1 MHWTPWKKHTSALG
15 LQWGYVCSHKRSW
28 HTSVHTRGEEKQDK
42 SEAGSSEDLLG
53 AKSFNKSCPQ
63 PLLQCSQYRLA
74 LDMNYLSLTYATLNQ
89 QQEQNTYVEGFFP
102 WISFLVFSFWTLS
115 LRPFWVYLFP
125 YCVPYFPTASVMILS
140 SQEFTLL
147 GLKNN

>member
-1 MHWTPWKKHTSALG
+1 M
-15 LQWGYVCSHKRSW
+15 Y
-28 HTSVHTRGEEKQDK
+28 VHTREAGIHPSTQREKRNRTSLKQDFQW
-42 SEAGSSEDLLG
+42 GSFRCKVFQQE
-53 AKSFNKSCPQ
+53 
-63 PLLQCSQYRLA
+63 
-74 LDMNYLSLTYATLNQ
+74 LSAAFATMFSVQIGVRHELFVTLTYATLNQ
-89 QQEQNTYVEGFFP
+89 QQEQNTCVEGFFP

-140 SQEFTLL
+140 SQEFTFL

>member
-1 MHWTPWKKHTSALG
+1 MKETYICTGFTMGICMFTQEKLAYIRP
-15 LQWGYVCSHKRSW
+15 HKGRRETGQVWS
-28 HTSVHTRGEEKQDK
+28 RI
-42 SEAGSSEDLLG
+42 SSEDLLG

-89 QQEQNTYVEGFFP
+89 QQEQNTCVEGFFP

-115 LRPFWVYLFP
+115 LCPFWVYLFP

-140 SQEFTLL
+140 SQEFTFL

>member
-1 MHWTPWKKHTSALG
+1 MKETYICTGFTMGICMFTQEKLAFIRPHKGRRETGQVWSRI
-15 LQWGYVCSHKRSW
+15 QWGSFRCKVFQQELSAAFA
-28 HTSVHTRGEEKQDK
+28 TMFSVQTGVRHELFVT
-42 SEAGSSEDLLG
+42 
-53 AKSFNKSCPQ
+53 
-63 PLLQCSQYRLA
+63 
-74 LDMNYLSLTYATLNQ
+74 LTYATLNQ